1 MKDMKSAL
9 CLAMDVI
16 VKLGKEITK
25 SNRNNDEQLGQLED
39 VESMG
44 SLIDILRFIS
54 TDHDNYMI

>member
-25 SNRNNDEQLGQLED
+25 SNRNNDE
-39 VESMG
+39 
-44 SLIDILRFIS
+44 
-54 TDHDNYMI
+54 